1 MAAGMHAWG
10 LFRGGSPSAKPCVF
24 SCKAAA
30 ADDEGQ
36 LVPGGS
42 HSSRVS
48 DRQIVKIIQQYN
60 GGSAA

>member
-10 LFRGGSPSAKPCVF
+10 LFRGGSLSAKPCVF

-36 LVPGGS
+36 FAPGGS
-42 HSSRVS
+42 RSSRVS
-48 DRQIVKIIQQYN
+48 DRQIFKIIQQ
-60 GGSAA
+60 